1 MDKRKLANRQVKDR
15 LLAALV
21 EFAGRKDWSKVTVTE
36 LVEQAGVARASF
48 YRNFASVEELV
59 DYGIRQVTER
69 YHAGKPEGREG
80 FRDRA
85 LVEYKFRFYQ
95 DNAKLVLAF
104 HRAKAATA
112 LLDLVTDCE
121 IAAWG
126 DMPLRS
132 PARYEVYF
140 YAGAFYN
147 VLLCWLESG
156 AKESPE
162 TMADAFMGLV
172 DGVVRHS

>member
-1 MDKRKLANRQVKDR
+1 MDKRKLANQQVKDR

-48 YRNFASVEELV
+48 YRNFSSVEELV

-85 LVEYKFRFYQ
+85 LVEYKFRF
-95 DNAKLVLAF
+95 
-104 HRAKAATA
+104 
-112 LLDLVTDCE
+112 
-121 IAAWG
+121 
-126 DMPLRS
+126 
-132 PARYEVYF
+132 
-140 YAGAFYN
+140 
-147 VLLCWLESG
+147 
-156 AKESPE
+156 
-162 TMADAFMGLV
+162 
-172 DGVVRHS
+172 

>member
-104 HRAKAATA
+104 SRVGRHALALARALRGVLLRGRVLQRAA
-112 LLDLVTDCE
+112 LLARE
-121 IAAWG
+121 RREGIARDDGRRVHGASRRG
-126 DMPLRS
+126 CSPQLTKSLREKRGSKS
-132 PARYEVYF
+132 PF
-140 YAGAFYN
+140 
-147 VLLCWLESG
+147 
-156 AKESPE
+156 
-162 TMADAFMGLV
+162 
-172 DGVVRHS
+172 